1 METKVIGPLRFPE
14 TPFLEID
21 ESEWAALTAALEQA
35 TFEAQAYARACEGAG
50 RLVMVST
57 AAAGRAIE
65 GCTLDA
71 VAGAFLTTVAQVAAV
86 ELAPRGITANVLVPA
101 RPADEAVVSVV
112 IDFLGSEAAQ
122 GVSGAV
128 IAADGGFSVTK
139 EVGARPMLPPAG
151 PEG

>member
-14 TPFLEID
+14 TPFLEIG
-21 ESEWAALTAALEQA
+21 EGEWTALTAALEEA
-35 TFEAQAYARACEGAG
+35 TFDAQTYARACEGPG
-50 RLVMVST
+50 RLVIVS
-57 AAAGRAIE
+57 AAAAARAIE

-86 ELAPRGITANVLVPA
+86 ELAPHGVTANVVVPA
-101 RPADEAVVSVV
+101 RPPDDGVLSVV

-139 EVGARPMLPPAG
+139 EVGARPVLPSG
-151 PEG
+151 R